1 MNQAMFSMRYTS
13 PKATKK
19 GVSSGSVSASS
30 SVPAP
35 ALGPSSL
42 SSIDVSAFNNDLRNS
57 STANHVA
64 GSCDGKAHG
73 MPEADSALAN
83 ISENIDPR
91 PINSLALLDSG
102 HECYDSSCGEG
113 SDNDTPQ
120 RSAAKQV
127 DDVDCMHS
135 GIETAA
141 DGIQN
146 MHSIEASS
154 TESEGHTLD
163 EAQRDFFEYQ
173 RSTSMEPMVGVLSE
187 QAQQFTHSPPAGR
200 TSHPQPINLLALLDR
215 GHECYD
221 SCGEGTDK
229 GMLQRSAAKQVD
241 DADYMHCGIET
252 AADGIQ
258 NMDLIEASSTESE
271 GHTRDERTKEYVDY
285 QRSASMEPMVGVLPG
300 QSHSFTHSPPSGRKS
315 PVVGRINLIG
325 DTPIILSTSE
335 RSCSPAAYDVSAQS
349 TPPMILEANGRF
361 VAESNPVGSPFS
373 GATDSEIGSDRY
385 FDLPNLHDEE
395 KKLRSDSIGDDL
407 VHVTLPPRVN
417 RTTLPKFPCNPARAF
432 SAQPV
437 LSPRPI
443 FPHTHSL
450 LDDCSDEED
459 ETTTFTI
466 VDSPT
471 RHAPPYSCLAGPQ
484 ASSMGTPTFSSY
496 FEEQNRS
503 RHSAGSTAT
512 QKASNNIQQALLQTR
527 HRRWDCQSIFAGS
540 HAQSKEVFDISNRSY
555 CISGY
560 PPGTGCGLSV
570 SVEAI
575 RVAALASGLW
585 RTVKRVRL
593 PQGLFGDRSVA
604 DYEIRALLT
613 CIASTFPML
622 NSIDFCGDI
631 FRVSNTSYEFAGG
644 DRRDEMISFIM
655 EFLPNI
661 VAIDGFVVEERVVR
675 TEGHTDKE
683 SISSSE
689 DAMNSNADRS
699 TYDME
704 QVTHGPDKN
713 SASSIVYESVSIS
726 RLEGE
731 AQNCQMVT
739 SAGSMQEV
747 DHSDIASNSMFTKPN
762 WEETTTVLKSK
773 QIDVAVD
780 FASHGSRNKALP
792 ADKRPSTHLGNN
804 SQRRKI
810 DSPSNGPVDDEV
822 KKSSSLSPTYSML
835 SSSLSWGSNVGET
848 RPQTCG
854 TRPPAC
860 PTSASQLRP
869 RLPAKPTKK
878 KTKGSMMKAGIGFK
892 RQVIGLIPTVS
903 MMDADVDN
911 DSDDSEHA
919 VDSDCPTDLL

>member
-1 MNQAMFSMRYTS
+1 MFSMRYTS

-19 GVSSGSVSASS
+19 EVSSGSLSASS
-30 SVPAP
+30 SAP

-42 SSIDVSAFNNDLRNS
+42 SSIDVSAFKNDLRNS
-57 STANHVA
+57 STTNHVA
-64 GSCDGKAHG
+64 GSCNGKANS

-83 ISENIDPR
+83 ISENIYPR
-91 PINSLALLDSG
+91 PINSLALLNRG

-127 DDVDCMHS
+127 HDIDYMHS
-135 GIETAA
+135 GIENAA
-141 DGIQN
+141 DRVQN

-154 TESEGHTLD
+154 TGSEGHTLD
-163 EAQRDFFEYQ
+163 EAQRERVDYQ
-173 RSTSMEPMVGVLSE
+173 RSTSMEPMVGVLSG
-187 QAQQFTHSPPAGR
+187 QSQQFTRSPPAGR
-200 TSHPQPINLLALLDR
+200 TSHPRPINLLALLDR

-221 SCGEGTDK
+221 SSEEGSDK
-229 GMLQRSAAKQVD
+229 GLLQRSAAKQVD
-241 DADYMHCGIET
+241 DVDYMHSGMKT

-258 NMDLIEASSTESE
+258 NMDLIKASSKNIEE
-271 GHTRDERTKEYVDY
+271 HTADERTKAYVDY
-285 QRSASMEPMVGVLPG
+285 QRSASMEPMVGVLAG

-315 PVVGRINLIG
+315 PVVGQINLIS
-325 DTPIILSTSE
+325 DTQITSSTSE
-335 RSCSPAAYDVSAQS
+335 RSCSPIAYDGSAQS
-349 TPPMILEANGRF
+349 TPPMILGVKRGRF
-361 VAESNPVGSPFS
+361 VAEPNPVDSPFS

-385 FDLPNLHDEE
+385 FDLPNPHDEE

-471 RHAPPYSCLAGPQ
+471 RHATPYSCLAGPQ

-496 FEEQNRS
+496 FEEQNRT
-503 RHSAGSTAT
+503 RHSAGNSAGSNAT

-540 HAQSKEVFDISNRSY
+540 HAQSKEVFDVSNRSY
-555 CISGY
+555 YISGY
-560 PPGTGCGLSV
+560 PPGAGCGLSV

-593 PQGLFGDRSVA
+593 PKGLFGARGAEDC
-604 DYEIRALLT
+604 EIRALLT

-631 FRVSNTSYEFAGG
+631 FRVSNTSYEFSGR
-644 DRRDEMISFIM
+644 DRRDEIISCIM
-655 EFLPNI
+655 ECLPNI
-661 VAIDGFVVEERVVR
+661 VAIDGFVVEERVVG
-675 TEGHTDKE
+675 TEVHTDEK
-683 SISSSE
+683 SISGSE
-689 DAMNSNADRS
+689 DATNSNADRS
-699 TYDME
+699 TYNME
-704 QVTHGPDKN
+704 QVTLGPVKN

-731 AQNCQMVT
+731 AQNSLMAT
-739 SAGSMQEV
+739 SAGSMQGV
-747 DHSDIASNSMFTKPN
+747 DHSDITPNSMFTKPN

-773 QIDVAVD
+773 QIEVAVN
-780 FASHGSRNKALP
+780 FASHRSRNKALP

-810 DSPSNGPVDDEV
+810 DSPANGLIDDEV
-822 KKSSSLSPTYSML
+822 KKSSSASPTYSML

-854 TRPPAC
+854 PRPPAC

-869 RLPAKPTKK
+869 RLPAKPKNK
-878 KTKGSMMKAGIGFK
+878 KTKGSMMKAGVGFR

-911 DSDDSEHA
+911 DSDDSEQA